1 MTKPLSKPTVAILVA
16 NGVEEKQLT
25 ETQRALLSAG
35 TKYKTVSLEP
45 GLVNTWHGQG
55 WGHHF
60 PVDLNMGEFLAA
72 DYDMLVVPGGARS
85 IAKLSGSPHTRRVL
99 GAFVDAAKPV
109 VLMSE
114 AVNLLAECE
123 CAAGRKVAGM
133 EASRETMEKA
143 GAVWVDEGV
152 VLDENIL
159 TGNAGEYLDGI
170 KLLMVDLFSHSVMA
184 EPEKQAA

>member
-1 MTKPLSKPTVAILVA
+1 MNKPLNKPTVAILVA

-25 ETQRALLSAG
+25 ETQRTLLAAG

-60 PVDLNMGEFLAA
+60 PVDLNVGEFLAA
-72 DYDMLVVPGGARS
+72 DYDMLVVPGGERS
-85 IAKLSGSPHTRRVL
+85 VEKLGGSPHTQRVL
-99 GAFVDAAKPV
+99 SAFVDAEKPV

-114 AVNLLAECE
+114 AVELLSVCE
-123 CAAGRKVAGM
+123 RAAGRKVAGP
-133 EASRETMEKA
+133 ADSREKMEQA
-143 GAVWVDEGV
+143 GAVWVDEGMV
-152 VLDENIL
+152 MDTSLI
-159 TGNAGEYLDGI
+159 TGDAVEYLDGI
-170 KLLMVDLFSHSVMA
+170 KLMMVDLFNNAVTA